1 MLHAAAVAGV
11 QARFVVAGVIG
22 IVGGLLVPALVR
34 PTPMPAPKPA
44 ADKEP
49 ADVAPS

>member
-22 IVGGLLVPALVR
+22 IVGGLLALVR
-34 PTPMPAPKPA
+34 PTPAPNPA